1 MQECLAKA
9 QGAETSAGFGD
20 GKVDI
25 LGEPRLACA
34 ELALSLLRVD
44 TEAITVRLGQL
55 GLFAALT
62 GLFFHYHWNSFLHS
76 YYYQLCTILLNS
88 PVLAVRSALTLDT
101 NLIEGI
107 ANFETDQSYA
117 SGRKL
122 RKGQRGYVTRI
133 ASILL
138 KSAEVHEDIEEVLSR
153 VPAWQNFVEKELN
166 PILEIENK
174 PGPDSR
180 VNTHQTEEEFDLHME
195 VDQKEGSVFPIHSLG
210 NSSMATRR

>member
-1 MQECLAKA
+1 M
-9 QGAETSAGFGD
+9 
-20 GKVDI
+20 DI

-76 YYYQLCTILLNS
+76 YYYQLCTILFNS

-122 RKGQRGYVTRI
+122 RKGQRSYVTRI
-133 ASILL
+133 AAMLL
-138 KSAEVHEDIEEVLSR
+138 KYT
-153 VPAWQNFVEKELN
+153 K
-166 PILEIENK
+166 
-174 PGPDSR
+174 
-180 VNTHQTEEEFDLHME
+180 T
-195 VDQKEGSVFPIHSLG
+195 
-210 NSSMATRR
+210 